1 MTREEK
7 ERIMESVCD
16 EVCHWPFVCMA
27 QETLD
32 ERCRACPVEKVIDG
46 LMEENRI
53 TVQVE
58 NVYLS
63 LPEPEKIGVKLSD
76 MIEAMMK
83 KPRVEGEKLHTPT
96 REGASDA

>member
-1 MTREEK
+1 MTREKK

-16 EVCHWPFVCMA
+16 DVCHWPFVCMA

-32 ERCRACPVEKVIDG
+32 ERCRVCPVEMVIDG

-63 LPEPEKIGVKLSD
+63 LPDVVKL
-76 MIEAMMK
+76 MTE
-83 KPRVEGEKLHTPT
+83 KPRAEGEKLHTPT

>member
-1 MTREEK
+1 MTRAEK

-16 EVCHWPFVCMA
+16 DVCHWPFVCMA

-32 ERCRACPVEKVIDG
+32 ERCRVCPVEKVIDG

-63 LPEPEKIGVKLSD
+63 LQEPEKIGVKLSD
-76 MIEAMMK
+76 VVEAMMK
-83 KPRVEGEKLHTPT
+83 KPRAEGEKLHTPT